1 MWTFIKSDD
10 FRSPSPIRSTSPTRR
25 GPFGRSKTPNRDEF
39 DSPVKDSSISP
50 RRSPNKSDAAGEI
63 DPELVRVALR
73 DFAQKLRDFE
83 RERDEAYAQVSSLQ
97 RQLSEM
103 ESDRNDCEQ
112 RLQTLQKTLEESENG
127 MYWFKALAFK
137 CLLWNLLYEY
147 FCFWNA
153 FSWKFLTRDD

>member
-1 MWTFIKSDD
+1 M
-10 FRSPSPIRSTSPTRR
+10 
-25 GPFGRSKTPNRDEF
+25 
-39 DSPVKDSSISP
+39 
-50 RRSPNKSDAAGEI
+50 
-63 DPELVRVALR
+63 ALR

-127 MYWFKALAFK
+127 MY
-137 CLLWNLLYEY
+137 
-147 FCFWNA
+147 
-153 FSWKFLTRDD
+153 